1 MSSKVVVFSS
11 LRASL
16 ILKLYSLVS
25 FLERI
30 SNSFL
35 RNFRTLFNETE
46 WLPRLNNSKVLDK
59 PRSLYDITTLLNA
72 SKSMV
77 EHSIKAWPLV

>member
-1 MSSKVVVFSS
+1 MSSKVVAFSS

-16 ILKLYSLVS
+16 ILKLYSLLS

-35 RNFRTLFNETE
+35 HNFRTLFRVVE
-46 WLPRLNNSKVLDK
+46 WLPRLNNYRVLDK
-59 PRSLYDITTLLNA
+59 PRSLYDITILLNA

-77 EHSIKAWPLV
+77 EHSIKA